1 MHLSLIKYKGA
12 HEHHATIAYNSLP
25 AFQFLSEKV
34 LHVPEDAVNFI
45 FSKQPVLWA
54 LVNIPEREIS
64 LQEFAPH

>member
-12 HEHHATIAYNSLP
+12 HERHATIAYNSLP

-45 FSKQPVLWA
+45 FSK
-54 LVNIPEREIS
+54 
-64 LQEFAPH
+64 